1 MLKVT
6 PPINTFSLC
15 SITVNSELAQLW
27 IRLLK
32 SLNGVKEMVKMTDST
47 LSCTLTWKGVGLLN
61 KGRRN
66 IHITTIKLNTMQSL

>member
-32 SLNGVKEMVKMTDST
+32 SLNGVKDE
-47 LSCTLTWKGVGLLN
+47 G
-61 KGRRN
+61 
-66 IHITTIKLNTMQSL
+66 